1 MREKRREREFVARFS
16 FFPPLLS
23 LPNDPQNKK
32 KHKPE
37 TIKIKQGEE
46 SLSAYFISLE
56 SSSSLCSRQTLLF

>member
-37 TIKIKQGEE
+37 TKKIKQGEK
-46 SLSAYFISLE
+46 
-56 SSSSLCSRQTLLF
+56 RV